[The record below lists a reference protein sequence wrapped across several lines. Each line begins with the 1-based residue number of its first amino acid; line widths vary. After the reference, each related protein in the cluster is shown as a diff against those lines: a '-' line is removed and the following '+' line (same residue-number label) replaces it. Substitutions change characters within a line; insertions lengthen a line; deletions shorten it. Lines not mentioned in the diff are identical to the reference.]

1 MLAGMSSF
9 KEKSNAA
16 LTYVRARLGEPS
28 TWRGL
33 VLVAIALG
41 AHISDDQKDAIIEI
55 GLWLAGVIGVV
66 TPDKR
71 QSG

>member
-1 MLAGMSSF
+1 MTLDQIKKKA
-9 KEKSNAA
+9 KAA
-16 LTYVRARLGEPS
+16 LAYIRARLGEPS

-71 QSG
+71 QND